1 MKDINTQKSLRL
13 EQLSSLFESASL
25 AAGDRNDAM
34 DKNMRQYLG
43 SSEIDGS
50 SENAL
55 TVRNITYEIIESEID
70 PTVPVPKVD
79 AFSYSE
85 ERERRATSIERLCSS
100 LRERLPFEDLND
112 LDERYTY
119 IYGASVWYVEWEQN
133 EGDGDVRLHCI
144 SPKSFFGQPG
154 ITRIEDMEYCFLTF
168 ITTKS
173 ELMRKYGI
181 SEEESALAEYE
192 YKYEDTSDSDTVKL
206 VLCFY
211 RDADGDV
218 SRFIFSGELALED
231 TPKLYK
237 RKVAVCQRC
246 NSPLG
251 SCTCGGASRLVDLS
265 TEEVRLGKKSLQ
277 VPYYTPTSFPLV
289 IRKNSRSEDSLYGA
303 SDCEMIRPQQ
313 QAINKVESRILQ
325 KLLRAGITPIMPEDS
340 SVTLGNS
347 VFGQVIKMRPGESAS
362 SYGKI
367 DTTPDISQDIIEADR
382 LYDQAKRVLGISD
395 ALQGLDSSNIESG
408 YARQLKISQ
417 SASRLETKRRM
428 KNLAYSEI
436 YRLIFEHYLAFAD
449 STQELS
455 YKDGLGKVHKEEFNR
470 HNYIEINDA
479 DTPHYSSSYLFS
491 TEDDSESQY
500 KREALWER
508 NLQNLESG
516 TLGDKSAPATLL
528 RYWQAQERAHYPYAR
543 DNVEYFKSILE
554 NQNEKESE
562 KINEQTDE
570 KPIQNL

>member
-1 MKDINTQKSLRL
+1 MKDTNTQNELRL
-13 EQLSSLFESASL
+13 EHFSALFEAARL
-25 AAGDRNDAM
+25 AAGDRDERL

-43 SSEIDGS
+43 STEIDGS
-50 SENAL
+50 SEQAL

-85 ERERRATSIERLCSS
+85 ERERRAASIERLCAA
-100 LRERLPFEDLND
+100 LRERLPFEDMND

-119 IYGASVWYVEWEQN
+119 IYGASVWYVEWEQD
-133 EGDGDVRLHCI
+133 EGDGGVKLHCI
-144 SPKSFFGQPG
+144 CPKNFFGQPG
-154 ITRIEDMEYCFLTF
+154 ITKIEDMEYCFLTF
-168 ITTKS
+168 ITTKG
-173 ELMRKYGI
+173 ELMRKYGV
-181 SEEESALAEYE
+181 SEEESALAEYD
-192 YKYEDTSDSDTVKL
+192 YKYEDSGASDTVRV

-211 RDADGDV
+211 RDADTDIG
-218 SRFIFSGELALED
+218 RFVFSGDLALED

-237 RKVAVCQRC
+237 RKTLVCSKC
-246 NSPLG
+246 KSEAG
-251 SCTCGGASRLVDLS
+251 GCSCGAKAELIDLFS
-265 TEEVRLGKKSLQ
+265 EEIELEKKKLD
-277 VPYYTPTSFPLV
+277 VPYYTPRSFPIV
-289 IRKNSRSEDSLYGA
+289 IRKNSRSEDSLYGS
-303 SDCEMIRPQQ
+303 SDCEMIRYEQ

-382 LYDQAKRVLGISD
+382 LYDHAKRVLGISD
-395 ALQGLDSSNIESG
+395 ALQGLDTSSVESG

-417 SASRLETKRRM
+417 SASRLETKKRM

-436 YRLIFEHYLAFAD
+436 YRLMFEHYLAFAD
-449 STQELS
+449 SIHELT
-455 YKDGLGKVHKEEFNR
+455 YKDGLGKVHNEKFNR
-470 HNYIEINDA
+470 HDFVELNCGA
-479 DTPHYSSSYLFS
+479 TPHYADSYLFS
-491 TEDDSESQY
+491 TGEDSESQY

-516 TLGDKSAPATLL
+516 TLGDKSEPATLL
-528 RYWQAQERAHYPYAR
+528 RYWQSQERAHYPYAR
-543 DNVEYFKSILE
+543 DNVEYFKSVLE

-562 KINEQTDE
+562 KTNEQE
-570 KPIQNL
+570 N